1 MASPEF
7 NISQIRIERT
17 AAWLF
22 IIALVVVCLIYFA
35 TFFQPLVLAGMV
47 WYFIYAFRDYGRRV
61 RFGNRRLP
69 EWLLTTLAFVVI
81 IFIIYVVIEI
91 VTRNLE
97 LIIVRFP
104 EYLANY
110 TALLDSIRTSR
121 HFVEIQERFIERLEE
136 FDFRPLLTGLL
147 NGLSTLAGNIVMII
161 IYAGFL
167 IAEQRT
173 FRKKL
178 TIVAQGSDRAA
189 TFFNILSKVNDAVRT
204 YVIIKSQMSFLTGL
218 LSYFILLAFGVDFP
232 ILWAFLIF
240 LLNYIPYVG
249 SVAGT
254 LLPAVFSVLQFQSFV
269 TSFWI
274 LICIAAVQIVVG
286 NIVEPRVMG
295 RTLNLSPLGTL
306 LALAFWGLIWGILGM
321 IISVPVTS
329 ILVIIA
335 SHIPTMR
342 FLAIWLSET
351 GNLDAIGEM
360 GTKGDSVSVGVS
372 VKSEE
377 ES

>member
-7 NISQIRIERT
+7 NISQVRIERT

-35 TFFQPLVLAGMV
+35 TFFQPLVLAGMI
-47 WYFIYAFRDYGRRV
+47 WYFIYALRDYGRRV
-61 RFGNRRLP
+61 RIGQRRLP

-81 IFIIYVVIEI
+81 ILIIYVVIEI
-91 VTRNLE
+91 VMRNLE
-97 LIIVRFP
+97 LIIGRLP

-110 TALLDSIRTSR
+110 TVLLESLRTYEP
-121 HFVEIQERFIERLEE
+121 FDEIQERLIHRLEE
-136 FDFRPLLTGLL
+136 FDFRPLLTALL
-147 NGLSTLAGNIVMII
+147 NGLSSLAGNIVMII

-178 TIVAQGSDRAA
+178 TIIAQGSDRASA
-189 TFFNILSKVNDAVRT
+189 FFRILSKVNDAVRT
-204 YVIIKSQMSFLTGL
+204 YVIIKSQMSLLTGL
-218 LSYFILLAFGVDFP
+218 VSYGILLAFGVDFP

-240 LLNYIPYVG
+240 LLNFIPYVG
-249 SVAGT
+249 SVGAT
-254 LLPAVFSVLQFQSFV
+254 LLPAAFSVLQFQSFV
-269 TSFWI
+269 VPLWI
-274 LICIAAVQIVVG
+274 LIIIASVQIVVG

-351 GNLDAIGEM
+351 GNLDVIREM
-360 GTKGDSVSVGVS
+360 GKQ
-372 VKSEE
+372 SES
-377 ES
+377 ESENKVRVEAE

>member
-7 NISQIRIERT
+7 NISQVRIERT

-35 TFFQPLVLAGMV
+35 TFFQPLVLAGMI
-47 WYFIYAFRDYGRRV
+47 WYFIYALRDYGRRV
-61 RFGNRRLP
+61 RIGQRRLP

-81 IFIIYVVIEI
+81 ILIIYVVIEI
-91 VTRNLE
+91 VMRNLE
-97 LIIVRFP
+97 LIIGRLP

-110 TALLDSIRTSR
+110 TVLLESLRTYEP
-121 HFVEIQERFIERLEE
+121 FDEIQERLIHRLEE
-136 FDFRPLLTGLL
+136 FDFRPLLTALL
-147 NGLSTLAGNIVMII
+147 NGLSSLAGNIVMII

-178 TIVAQGSDRAA
+178 TIIAQGSDRASA
-189 TFFNILSKVNDAVRT
+189 FFRILSKVNDAVRT
-204 YVIIKSQMSFLTGL
+204 YVIIKSQMSLLTGL
-218 LSYFILLAFGVDFP
+218 VSYGILLAFGVDFP

-240 LLNYIPYVG
+240 LLNFIPYVG
-249 SVAGT
+249 SVGAT
-254 LLPAVFSVLQFQSFV
+254 LLPAAFSVLQFQSFV
-269 TSFWI
+269 VPLWI
-274 LICIAAVQIVVG
+274 LIIIASVQIVVV

-351 GNLDAIGEM
+351 GNLDVIREM
-360 GTKGDSVSVGVS
+360 GKQ
-372 VKSEE
+372 SES
-377 ES
+377 ESENKVRVEAE